1 MDTLLHD
8 LRYAGRMLRLHR
20 GFTLITTITLALGIG
35 VNVGVFSIVHALLIR
50 PLPYR
55 DAARLVYVSEFWPH
69 EPAVPSPVSP
79 DFENWRREGRLFDAM
94 EAYGSGASMNL
105 AANGFEPE
113 RVSGVMVT
121 SGFLDQLGIRL
132 ALGRNFTRE
141 EDTLGGPAAVILS
154 DSLWRRRFGASGDIL
169 GKPVNLDGRAYTV
182 VGVLPAAFVFPDNNF
197 RSDLLIPMA
206 LPPNPNWHDERNFRI
221 LRVLAR
227 LKPGVT
233 LALLRAELAGI
244 VRNHASEEPPQFVT
258 MRKDLQITVAP
269 LRDRL
274 SGDIRPVLVVL
285 EGAVLMVLLIG
296 CLNVANLQ
304 IARAIPRQREFG
316 IRAALGAG
324 GG

>member
-197 RSDLLIPMA
+197 RSDLLMPMA
-206 LPPNPNWHDERNFRI
+206 LVPNPNWYDARNFRSFAYS
-221 LRVLAR
+221 RV
-227 LKPGVT
+227 
-233 LALLRAELAGI
+233 
-244 VRNHASEEPPQFVT
+244 
-258 MRKDLQITVAP
+258 
-269 LRDRL
+269 
-274 SGDIRPVLVVL
+274 
-285 EGAVLMVLLIG
+285 
-296 CLNVANLQ
+296 
-304 IARAIPRQREFG
+304 
-316 IRAALGAG
+316 
-324 GG
+324 